1 MLRPAGLLS
10 PLLLLAAVL
19 TGGAGP
25 KKPAPPAG
33 PPAVGV
39 VDVAPQTITQ
49 SDQFVGRIEAV
60 NRVAIVAR
68 VTAFIEAQ
76 NFVEGSEVTKG
87 QQLFQLERGPFEADV
102 QQRAGAVAQI
112 QATQAND
119 QIKYNRAI
127 ALLNTPAGQRS
138 SVDDTRAQL
147 LSDQA
152 QLMQNQAQLRAA
164 QIDLDYTNIISP
176 IDGKIGLTLIT
187 VGNVVSPSSGTLVTI
202 VSQDPM
208 YVAFPVS
215 RSAQL
220 ELRARYATHGGV
232 GAVKIRL
239 RLQDGSLYDK
249 IGNLVFVDNTVNTGT
264 DTVLFRGTIAN
275 PLRNG
280 LTGNDAGSRALS
292 DGQFVTVLLQGVAP
306 VRALGIPRAAVL
318 TDQQGDYVLTVDA
331 GNVARRTAVELGH
344 STATTA
350 IVTGGL
356 QQGERVIVDGIQR
369 ARPDQKV
376 LPGPASPMPNTG
388 AGNTAPD

>member
-1 MLRPAGLLS
+1 MNRASLL
-10 PLLLLAAVL
+10 PLLAAAAL
-19 TGGAGP
+19 IAAAAP
-25 KKPAPPAG
+25 KKAPP

-39 VDVAPQTITQ
+39 FDVAPQTITQ
-49 SDQFVGRIEAV
+49 SDEFVGRIEAV

-76 NFVEGSEVTKG
+76 SFVEGSEVTKG
-87 QQLFQLERGPFEADV
+87 QQLFQLERGPFEAEV
-102 QQRAGAVAQI
+102 QQRAAAVAQI

-119 QIKYNRAI
+119 QLHYNRAV

-138 SVDDTRAQL
+138 IVDDTRAQL
-147 LSDQA
+147 LADQA

-164 QIDLDYTNIISP
+164 QINLDYTTITAP

-187 VGNVVSPSSGTLVTI
+187 PGNVVSPGSGTLVTI

-208 YVAFPVS
+208 YVTFPVS

-220 ELRARYATHGGV
+220 ELRARYSTHGGMN
-232 GAVKIRL
+232 AVKIRL
-239 RLQDGSLYDK
+239 LLQDGSLYDK
-249 IGNLVFVDNTVNTGT
+249 IGKLVFVDNTVNTST

-275 PLRNG
+275 PTRNG
-280 LTGNDAGSRALS
+280 LPASAAGSRTLS

-306 VRALGIPRAAVL
+306 VAALGVPRAAVL
-318 TDQQGDYVLTVDA
+318 SDQQGDYVLSVDA
-331 GNVARRTAVELGH
+331 QDFARRTPVVLGQ

-350 IVTGGL
+350 IITSGL

-369 ARPDQKV
+369 ARADQKV
-376 LPGPASPMPNTG
+376 SPGPAAESAANAP
-388 AGNTAPD
+388 GNAPVNATRN